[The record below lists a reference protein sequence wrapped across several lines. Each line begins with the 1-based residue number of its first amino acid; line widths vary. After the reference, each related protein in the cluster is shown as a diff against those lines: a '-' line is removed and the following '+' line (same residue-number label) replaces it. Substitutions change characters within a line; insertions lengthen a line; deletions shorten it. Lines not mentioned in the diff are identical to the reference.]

1 MQRFI
6 VMTALASSIVCPDAM
21 AQQFLSAAA
30 PWQAASTGW
39 QAYAD
44 IRAWVAYDA
53 IPVGEFGGK
62 WGEGYASRNGRNVF
76 LQRNRAS
83 IGVEKEGW
91 RVGVEYRQEGSLDA
105 SRDTVDFYHLYQQ
118 RQLPDA
124 ARSFG
129 LDARFHSWSA
139 SGMRVSRTFTLDQ
152 SVLAGLQMNVSGAL
166 YGTLRNR
173 DTTVGGSASYQGLG
187 AYGVNAQSLDSDT
200 RYRYPFMPEASQA
213 SSGGSVSV
221 ALQLPLDEHWTA
233 NVAIDDLWSRLRW
246 SNLPTGQKSINS
258 EVATTDQNGYV
269 NYQPLLT
276 GQNSLISKTGTI
288 GATRSA
294 SLTYQQA
301 QWLVKLGVDH
311 LAATTIPAV
320 ALTYQS
326 ALGAFMV
333 GYESR
338 FNSVGLGYGIGPFH
352 LQLRA
357 NKWSVSQASS
367 LGLNAGLHCAF

>member
-6 VMTALASSIVCPDAM
+6 FMTALASSIACPDVM
-21 AQQFLSAAA
+21 AQQFLS
-30 PWQAASTGW
+30 PTTLRQAQSTAW

-44 IRAWVAYDA
+44 ISAWAAYDA
-53 IPVGEFGGK
+53 IPVEEFGGK
-62 WGEGYASRNGRNVF
+62 WGEGYAPRSGRNVF
-76 LQRNRAS
+76 LQRNRVS
-83 IGVEKEGW
+83 LGVEKEGW
-91 RVGVEYRQEGSLDA
+91 RIGVEYRQEGSLDA

-118 RQLPDA
+118 RQLPDT
-124 ARSFG
+124 ARSFD
-129 LDARFHSWSA
+129 LDARFHLWSA
-139 SGMRVSRTFTLDQ
+139 SGLRVSRTFTLDQ
-152 SVLAGLQMNVSGAL
+152 TALAGLQVRVSGAL
-166 YGTLRNR
+166 YGSLRNR
-173 DTTVGGSASYQGLG
+173 DTKLGGSTSYQGSG
-187 AYGVNAQSLDSDT
+187 AYGFDAQSLDSDT
-200 RYRYPFMPEASQA
+200 RYRYPFMPEAAQA

-221 ALQLPLDEHWTA
+221 ALQLPLDARWTA

-246 SNLPTGQKSINS
+246 SNLPTVQKNINS

-294 SLTYQQA
+294 SLTYRQD
-301 QWLVKLGVDH
+301 QWSAKLGVDRI
-311 LAATTIPAV
+311 AATTIPSV

-326 ALGAFMV
+326 ALGAFMA

-338 FNSVGLGYGIGPFH
+338 FNTVGLGYGIGPFH
-352 LQLRA
+352 VQLRT

-367 LGLNAGLHCAF
+367 LGLNAGVQYAF